1 MEKKEVDVEKKH
13 ERIVISDLKEI
24 DPNEVYS
31 YPELRPRKDYD
42 DFKGSEEEKKKLE
55 EEEKKKMIEKK
66 SQIKNKSLG
75 LHYNI
80 NEEKKKELE
89 STFRQIKLKI
99 DLSGKP

>member
-1 MEKKEVDVEKKH
+1 MENKEVDIEKKH

-31 YPELRPRKDYD
+31 YPELRLRKDYD

-55 EEEKKKMIEKK
+55 EEEKKKIIEKK

-75 LHYNI
+75 SHYNI
-80 NEEKKKELE
+80 NEEKKKEL
-89 STFRQIKLKI
+89 KI
-99 DLSGKP
+99 

>member
-13 ERIVISDLKEI
+13 EMIVISDLKEI

-31 YPELRPRKDYD
+31 HPELRPPKDYD

-66 SQIKNKSLG
+66 VKSKIKVQV
-75 LHYNI
+75 YI
-80 NEEKKKELE
+80 TIQMKKKRKNQNQLLDK
-89 STFRQIKLKI
+89 S
-99 DLSGKP
+99 D